1 MQKRNGR
8 LSCCMLLRHTMGHAI
23 HHSIERK
30 KKEGC
35 HIQFNSIVIQSC
47 LLLNQNNHEQTN
59 QTTMTTPIQP
69 TQPPTTTTTTTWKQ
83 GWLQKQ
89 GYERKKEHEQEREQN
104 DKGRKQKRYDT
115 FHRIHSTYLLQNSKH
130 SIKIK

>member
-59 QTTMTTPIQP
+59 QTTMTTQSNRPSH
-69 TQPPTTTTTTTWKQ
+69 QPPPPPPPGNK
-83 GWLQKQ
+83 G
-89 GYERKKEHEQEREQN
+89 GYRSKGMKGKKSTNRNENKMTKEGNKNDMIPSTGYTLHIYYKTQN
-104 DKGRKQKRYDT
+104 IQLK
-115 FHRIHSTYLLQNSKH
+115 
-130 SIKIK
+130 